1 MLLSPHFTLAELTA
15 TTHVEI
21 DNTPPSAIVA
31 NLAITA
37 AGLEQVREIL
47 GNLPLTISSGYRS
60 RALNAAVGGVSDSA
74 HLTGWAADFVCPA
87 FGDPLAICRRLASSP
102 LKFDQLIEEGT
113 WVHVSFA
120 PTMRH
125 QLLTRDG
132 PGRYI
137 DGVAA

>member
-1 MLLSPHFTLAELTA
+1 MLLSPHFTLAELTT
-15 TTHVEI
+15 TTHVGI
-21 DNTPPSAIVA
+21 DNTPPPAIVG

-37 AGLEQVREIL
+37 AGLERIREIL

-60 RALNAAVGGVSDSA
+60 RALNAAVGGVTNSA
-74 HLTGWAADFVCPA
+74 HLTGWAADFTCPA
-87 FGDPLAICRRLASSP
+87 FGEPLAVCRRLAASP

-125 QLLTRDG
+125 QLLTKDG
-132 PGRYI
+132 QGRYVEGI
-137 DGVAA
+137 AA